1 MKNSC
6 SSVSPLL
13 ERYLDREVTDRERT
27 LVETHLVDCVHCRD
41 TLGSMERL
49 GGLLK
54 VPQEAYAR
62 DEDFDRIWMKVRTRT
77 RVEEKPSRWEN
88 FRTWFVFPALF
99 QKRVWIPAV
108 AIVLI
113 LIFVTVPLL
122 FKKSPSLPGKFGVE
136 YVESMTNN
144 VMVYELEKERV
155 TVIWLLEGTEGEPT
169 TS

>member
-27 LVETHLVDCVHCRD
+27 LVETHLLDCSHCRD
-41 TLGSMERL
+41 ALGSMERL
-49 GGLLK
+49 GSLLK
-54 VPQEAYAR
+54 VPQEAYPQN
-62 DEDFDRIWMKVRTRT
+62 EDFDRVWLKVQRRTRF
-77 RVEEKPSRWEN
+77 EEKPHWWES
-88 FRTWFVFPALF
+88 FRAWFAFPVLL

-108 AIVLI
+108 ATVLI
-113 LIFVTVPLL
+113 LIFITVPLL
-122 FKKSPSLPGKFGVE
+122 FKKSPSLPGQFGVE